1 MTLLEAMAQYG
12 LSDKERFE
20 CAYPEWQEKRPSSTF
35 YADFSV
41 ADVYGEKAIRDTYR
55 RAFGEWKTSFKMLT
69 ELVAVLNHKI
79 WFWHGRGDE
88 SKAKLYDG
96 LWKEADAYGL
106 DNLKGD
112 ELSHYEPRREKR
124 GGPTLGSGRLF

>member
-1 MTLLEAMAQYG
+1 MTLLEAMSQYG
-12 LSDKERFE
+12 ISDKERFE
-20 CAYPEWQEKRPSSTF
+20 CAYPEWQEKRPNSTF
-35 YADFSV
+35 FADFSV

-55 RAFGEWKTSFKMLT
+55 RAFGKWKSNFKMLT

-112 ELSHYEPRREKR
+112 ELSHF
-124 GGPTLGSGRLF
+124 LNVLD

>member
-41 ADVYGEKAIRDTYR
+41 ADVYGERAIRDTYR
-55 RAFGEWKTSFKMLT
+55 RAFNGWKHDYKMLT
-69 ELVAVLNHKI
+69 ELVTALNHKI
-79 WFWHGRGDE
+79 WFWHGRGDGE
-88 SKAKLYDG
+88 KTKLYDG
-96 LWKEADAYGL
+96 LWRKADAYGL

-112 ELSHYEPRREKR
+112 ELKHF
-124 GGPTLGSGRLF
+124 LMVLD